1 VFLIIIFYITIIN
14 IMVNNKMN
22 KTCLIFAITA
32 ATLVMSLSLEAYDKS
47 ADAMKAGHQKLQ
59 AKDFASAVKDAD
71 EAIALA
77 GENVNEKINAIFFK
91 GQVAEAS
98 KDFAKAKEE
107 YAKVANEGKATL
119 AQKITAVNKTA
130 GVLQS
135 EKKMD
140 EARAEYAKIA
150 DMPGVTPVD
159 MLNAKFAIAKSY
171 ENQRDYAKATGI
183 YNGVYND
190 AAPPRQQ
197 KIQAIKAIAG
207 ILLTSCKFN
216 EARTEYGKILS
227 FSELVLMDKVNV
239 SMDIARSYER
249 QGEFAKT
256 REEYLKASAFEGLDV
271 KGKANVL
278 AALARTYKNESDL
291 VNMKKTMEAISAL
304 VPAPDFSLLCD
315 YATLAAAKGDS
326 KEEEAALT
334 QILSISGINNVQYA
348 DALFKKIDNLATNQK
363 IEEAKKLANDS
374 IADAKFNEEQKF
386 LCSLLSVGFGA
397 AKGTSIDPKSIPATS
412 LDAEKQAKLY
422 NDAAKVFMRV
432 RNYEVARFF
441 GNKADAMFRD
451 DPRYVYECKFMDK
464 SPFGVSGWKNSDI
477 VKDPSRRES
486 RFEEYNK
493 KAAALLINDVNV
505 VRDVGTG
512 ETKKNNAGFY
522 MSADARGWHVYVHCQ
537 DDQVE
542 QVLAGLAK
550 SGTLEMYF
558 APGKGECYY
567 QWMITLPSEKTD
579 FIEWMSPNRNYRK
592 MDDYFKVEIAPVD
605 DGFGVYMFFPWDLVY
620 DKLPQEGDLW
630 TFGLVNW
637 ARSGGFTWGSGQ
649 VHELNKFG
657 KVKFTGV
664 DKYMPVIKRAIVMK
678 AFANYKKASVAATTF
693 WKDEVKGDR
702 GFYEKALLPQIEKFN
717 ELGKLVKPEMTQA
730 DADMLFEK
738 AVPDWMEFD
747 YLVSELR
754 TEYVK
759 NRLFTE

>member
-1 VFLIIIFYITIIN
+1 MDKICRML
-14 IMVNNKMN
+14 
-22 KTCLIFAITA
+22 AIP
-32 ATLVMSLSLEAYDKS
+32 TLVFCMAFSLGAYDKA
-47 ADAMKAGHQKLQ
+47 ADAMKAAQQKLQ
-59 AKDFASAVKDAD
+59 AKDFAGAVKDAD
-71 EAIALA
+71 EALSLA

-107 YAKVANEGKATL
+107 YAKVAADSKATP
-119 AQKITAVNKTA
+119 AHKITAVNKTA
-130 GVLQS
+130 GVLIA
-135 EKKMD
+135 EKKID

-171 ENQRDYAKATGI
+171 ENQRDYAKASGI
-183 YNGVYND
+183 YAGVYND
-190 AAPPRQQ
+190 AATPKQQ
-197 KIQAIKAIAG
+197 KIQAIKANAAVLSIR
-207 ILLTSCKFN
+207 CKFD
-216 EARTEYGKILS
+216 EARAEYGKILS
-227 FSELVLMDKVNV
+227 LPELVLMDKVNV

-278 AALARTYKNESDL
+278 AALARTYKSETDL
-291 VNMKKTMEAISAL
+291 VNMKKTMEAISVL
-304 VPAPDFSLLCD
+304 VPAPDYSLLRD

-334 QILSISGINNVQYA
+334 QIMSISGINNVQYS
-348 DALFKKIDNLATNQK
+348 DALFKKIDNLAANQK
-363 IEEAKKLANDS
+363 IEDAKKLAADS
-374 IADAKFNEEQKF
+374 FADAKLSEEQKF
-386 LCSLLSVGFGA
+386 LCSLLSVGLGV
-397 AKGTSIDPKSIPATS
+397 AKGASIDAKSIPATT

-422 NDAAKVFMRV
+422 NDAAKVFMRA
-432 RNYEVARFF
+432 RNYEVAKFF

-477 VKDPSRRES
+477 VKDPARRES

-512 ETKKNNAGFY
+512 EAKKNNAGFY
-522 MSADARGWHVYVHCQ
+522 MAADARGWHVYVHCQ

-649 VHELNKFG
+649 VHELSKFG

-664 DKYMPVIKRAIVMK
+664 DKYMPAIKRALVMK
-678 AFANYKKASVAATTF
+678 AFANYKKAAASATTF

-702 GFYEKALLPQIEKFN
+702 NFYDKTLLPQMEKFN
-717 ELGKLVKPEMTQA
+717 ELGKLVKPEMTPA
-730 DADMLFEK
+730 EADMLFEK

-759 NRLFTE
+759 NKLFTE

>member
-1 VFLIIIFYITIIN
+1 
-14 IMVNNKMN
+14 
-22 KTCLIFAITA
+22 
-32 ATLVMSLSLEAYDKS
+32 
-47 ADAMKAGHQKLQ
+47 
-59 AKDFASAVKDAD
+59 
-71 EAIALA
+71 
-77 GENVNEKINAIFFK
+77 
-91 GQVAEAS
+91 
-98 KDFAKAKEE
+98 
-107 YAKVANEGKATL
+107 
-119 AQKITAVNKTA
+119 
-130 GVLQS
+130 
-135 EKKMD
+135 
-140 EARAEYAKIA
+140 
-150 DMPGVTPVD
+150 

-171 ENQRDYAKATGI
+171 ENQKDYEKACGI
-183 YNGVYND
+183 YTGVYND
-190 AAPPRQQ
+190 AATPKQQ
-197 KIQAIKAIAG
+197 KIQAIKANAAVLSIR
-207 ILLTSCKFN
+207 CKFD
-216 EARTEYGKILS
+216 EARAEYGKILS

-249 QGEFAKT
+249 QGEFAKA
-256 REEYLKASAFEGLDV
+256 REEYLKVSAFEGLDV

-278 AALARTYKNESDL
+278 TALARTYKAEGDL
-291 VNMKKTMEAISAL
+291 VNMKKTKAAVAEL
-304 VPAPDFSLLCD
+304 VPGPDYSLLRD
-315 YATLAAAKGDS
+315 YATLAAAKGDL

-334 QILSISGINNVQYA
+334 QIMSISGISNVQYS
-348 DALFKKIDNLATNQK
+348 DALFKKMDNLAANQK
-363 IEEAKKLANDS
+363 NEDAKKLSSDS
-374 IADAKFNEEQKF
+374 IAEAKLSEEQKF
-386 LCSLLSVGFGA
+386 LCSLLSVGFGV
-397 AKGTSIDPKSIPATS
+397 AKGISIDPKSIPTTS

-422 NDAAKVFMRV
+422 NDAAKVFMRA

-441 GNKADAMFRD
+441 GNRADAMFRD
-451 DPRYVYECKFMDK
+451 DPQYVYECKFMDK
-464 SPFGVSGWKNSDI
+464 SPFGVSGWNNSDI
-477 VKDPSRRES
+477 VKDPARRES

-512 ETKKNNAGFY
+512 EAKKNNVGFY

-537 DDQVE
+537 DDQFE

-567 QWMITLPSEKTD
+567 QWMITLPSEKAN

-592 MDDYFKVEIAPVD
+592 MDDFFKAEVAPVD

-637 ARSGGFTWGSGQ
+637 SRSGGFTWGSGQ

-664 DKYMPVIKRAIVMK
+664 DKYMPAIKRALVMK
-678 AFANYKKASVAATTF
+678 AFANYKKAGASATTF

-702 GFYEKALLPQIEKFN
+702 DFYDKALLPRMEKFN
-717 ELGKLVKPEMTQA
+717 ELGKLVRPEMTQA
-730 DADMLFEK
+730 EADMLFEK

-759 NRLFTE
+759 NNLFAK